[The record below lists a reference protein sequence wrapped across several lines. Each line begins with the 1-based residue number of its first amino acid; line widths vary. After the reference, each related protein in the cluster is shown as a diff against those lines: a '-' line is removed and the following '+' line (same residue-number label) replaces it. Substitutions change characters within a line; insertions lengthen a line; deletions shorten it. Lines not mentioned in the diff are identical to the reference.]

1 MNTEF
6 FQNGITM
13 RQAEELFRLGS
24 DAMLLADFA
33 ALPKNAR
40 VCDLCAGAGAVG
52 LLLLAREPE
61 CSVTAVELQEA
72 ACELARKNVAE
83 NGLED
88 RMTVVPG
95 DLREIE
101 TLLSANGFDCVVCN
115 PPYYPES
122 SGKAAENDAIA
133 AAKTEKFCTIADV
146 CRAAARLLRTGG
158 VFYLVHKPERLVDVL
173 GALRESRL
181 EPKLLRFVKH
191 DAGKTPSL
199 VLIKSTRG
207 GKPGLELAPDLIL
220 HDPDGSESAEY
231 RRIYHM

>member
-1 MNTEF
+1 MNVEF

-33 ALPKNAR
+33 SLPKSAK

-52 LLLLAREPE
+52 LLLLARESG
-61 CSVTAVELQEA
+61 CRVTAVELQAA

-88 RMTVVPG
+88 RMTVIPG
-95 DLREIE
+95 DIREIK
-101 TLLSANGFDCVVCN
+101 TLLPANGFDCVVCN
-115 PPYYPES
+115 PPYYPVS

-133 AAKTEKFCTIADV
+133 AAKTEKFCTVADV
-146 CRAAARLLRTGG
+146 CRAAAWLLKAGG
-158 VFYLVHKPERLVDVL
+158 TFYLVHKPERLVDVL
-173 GALRESRL
+173 IALRESRL

-191 DAGKTPSL
+191 DEGKTPSL

-207 GKPGLELAPDLIL
+207 GKPGLEPAPDLIL
-220 HDPDGSESAEY
+220 HDPDGNPSIEY
-231 RRIYHM
+231 RRIYNL